1 MLQMTR
7 SGLARIAAVVVTACA
22 ISTISPAPASAQA
35 QMTGFRQ
42 AVAEYASD
50 DRQLAKFYRESNF
63 GAVWTGEGA
72 DFLQRRK
79 ALITELSRVAT
90 HGLPQN
96 RYDAAGLIEQMR
108 TAKTPRDLG
117 MLDVAL
123 SKAYLSYAHDVQSGI
138 VIPSSV
144 DKGIVREVNYHD
156 RAELMSD
163 LINGDAAEVM
173 RALAPHSPEYAR
185 LRKEM
190 MRLHD
195 LIALGGWGATVP
207 GKKLEPGDQGA
218 SVIKLR
224 DRLIA
229 MGYLNRS
236 ATMSYDKTIEA
247 AVQQF
252 QSDHGLTPDGVAGT
266 GTLTE
271 INVPAEDRLKS
282 VLVAMER
289 ERWMNMELGERHV
302 LVNLTDFTA
311 KIIDDGKVTFETR
324 SVIGMKQLD
333 RRSPEFSDVMEHMII
348 NPTWNVP
355 RSIAVK
361 EYLPQLQ
368 KNPNAASH
376 LRLTDVRGRLVDRG
390 AVDFTQFN
398 TRNFPFDMK
407 QPPSSRNALGLVKFM
422 FPNPQNVY
430 LHDTPAKSLFGRE
443 SRAYSHG
450 CIRLQQP
457 FDFAYALLA
466 RQTDDPKGQFQSIL
480 KTGRETKVDLELQIP
495 VHIIYRTA
503 TIPAK
508 GKAIYRRDVY
518 GRDALIWSELE
529 QAGVV
534 LGAVRG

>member
-1 MLQMTR
+1 MLPMTR
-7 SGLARIAAVVVTACA
+7 SGLARIAVVVVTACM
-22 ISTISPAPASAQA
+22 ISTLSPAPSAA
-35 QMTGFRQ
+35 QEHMTGFRQ

-50 DRQLAKFYRESNF
+50 DRQLAKFYRDSKF

-72 DFLQRRK
+72 EFLQRRK
-79 ALITELSRVAT
+79 ALIEALGRASS
-90 HGLPQN
+90 HGLPQS
-96 RYDAAGLIEQMR
+96 RYDTSGLMVQMR

-117 MLDVAL
+117 VLDVAL
-123 SKAYLSYAHDVQSGI
+123 SKAYLNYAHDVQSGI
-138 VIPSSV
+138 VVPSSI
-144 DKGIVREVNYHD
+144 DKGIVRKVNYHD

-163 LINGDAAEVM
+163 LINGDPAEVM
-173 RALAPHSPEYAR
+173 RALAPNAPEYTR

-190 MRLHD
+190 MRLQT
-195 LIALGGWGATVP
+195 LMTQGGWGATVP
-207 GKKLEPGDQGA
+207 ERKLEPGDKGA
-218 SVIKLR
+218 AVIKLR

-229 MGYLNRS
+229 MGYLGRS
-236 ATMSYDKTIEA
+236 ATMSYDKSIES

-252 QSDHGLTPDGVAGT
+252 QSDHGLAADGVAGT
-266 GTLTE
+266 STLTE
-271 INVPAEDRLKS
+271 INVPVEDRLKS

-289 ERWMNMELGERHV
+289 ERWMNMERGKRHV

-311 KIIDDGKVTFETR
+311 KIVDDGKVTFETR
-324 SVIGMKQLD
+324 SVVGMNQHD

-376 LRLTDVRGRLVDRG
+376 LRLTDIRGRLVDRE

-450 CIRLQQP
+450 CIRLQKP
-457 FDFAYALLA
+457 FEFAYALLA

-480 KTGRETKVDLELQIP
+480 KTGRETKVELEQHIP

-508 GKAIYRRDVY
+508 GKAHYRRDVY
-518 GRDALIWSELE
+518 GRDAHIWDALE
-529 QAGVV
+529 QAGVA